1 MSKTRVLEL
10 LHRILYDGSPHVG
23 VVLRGNGTVV
33 LPHGGHKVADDTCVA
48 RESRSSRRVPAKRK
62 SLEIGRAHV

>member
-48 RESRSSRRVPAKRK
+48 RERIRT
-62 SLEIGRAHV
+62 